1 MSLLLA
7 TGTVRHIGVCNFSPS
22 QFEALVKSTAGLV
35 VPYSHQFEDHPYL
48 PQSDFIAEHAKHGV
62 HVTAYSPFG
71 NMNPTYASV
80 EFPLLLES
88 PTVAKI
94 AAKRDCTPA
103 QVVLKWNLD
112 RNVAVIPKSA
122 HTDRMAENFAATEC
136 KLEDEDRADLANLP
150 VKRFNNPSKNWGVH
164 LFEGLQDSE

>member
-1 MSLLLA
+1 MSLLLT
-7 TGTVRHIGVCNFSPS
+7 TGTVRHIGVCNFSPT

-35 VPYSHQFEDHPYL
+35 VPYAHQLELHPNL
-48 PQSDFIAEHAKHGV
+48 NQSDFIASHAAHGV

-71 NMNPTYASV
+71 NTNPTYASAV
-80 EFPLLLES
+80 FPLLLES
-88 PTVAKI
+88 PTVTKI
-94 AAKRDCTPA
+94 AERRRCTPA

-122 HTDRMAENFAATEC
+122 HVDRMKENFAATEC
-136 KLEDEDRADLANLP
+136 ELEDEDRADLANLP